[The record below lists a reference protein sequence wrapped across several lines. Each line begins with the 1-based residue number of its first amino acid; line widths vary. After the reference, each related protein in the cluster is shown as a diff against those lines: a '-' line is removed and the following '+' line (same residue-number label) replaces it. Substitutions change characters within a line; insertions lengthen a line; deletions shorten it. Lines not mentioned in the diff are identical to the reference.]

1 VIPAVDILDHRVVQ
15 LVGGVPGTE
24 QVVLPDP
31 VEVAK
36 DWEAK
41 GARSLHVV
49 DLDGAFGKEDNLETI
64 KDIVHAVNVPVQ
76 VGGGVKD
83 EEKVGSLIS
92 AGAAK
97 VIIGTRGVK
106 EPEWLRSMAE
116 RFPGRIVLALDVKGG
131 RITLKGWQE
140 SAGIT
145 LEDMFSLI
153 RDMPLAGVLNTNVDV
168 EGQAKGIDLE
178 SARRFVQACPHPV
191 IASGGVTSMDDVVA
205 LHELGVEAAVV
216 GVAIYTGRMRPWEWP
231 TPFVV
236 P

>member
-15 LVGGVPGTE
+15 LVGGIPGTE

-41 GARSLHVV
+41 GAMALHVV
-49 DLDGAFGKEDNLETI
+49 DLDGAFGKEDNLGTI
-64 KDIVHAVNVPVQ
+64 KEIVRAVGIPVQ
-76 VGGGVKD
+76 VGGGVRD
-83 EEKVGSLIS
+83 EEKVESLIS
-92 AGAAK
+92 AGVAK

-106 EPEWLRSMAE
+106 EPEWLMAMAE
-116 RFPGRIVLALDVKGG
+116 SYPGRMVLALDVKGG
-131 RITLKGWQE
+131 KITLKGWQE

-145 LEDMFSLI
+145 LDDMFSLI

-178 SARRFVQACPHPV
+178 SARRFVRACPHPV
-191 IASGGVTSMDDVVA
+191 IASGGVTDMEDVIA
-205 LHELGVEAAVV
+205 LHKLGVEAAVV

-231 TPFVV
+231 TPFVA